1 MTLPKF
7 EYLAPQTLQEA
18 CSLLLQHKGRAKVM
32 SGGTD
37 VLPQMKERSLTPQY
51 VIGLRS
57 ISGLDYVD
65 HDKKSG
71 LRIGGLA
78 TLNQVAESPVV
89 LNEFPML
96 SETILK
102 MASEQVRNIG
112 TIAGNLCNAAP
123 AADTAPTLIAMGAT
137 VKLSDAN
144 GSSRVVR
151 LDDFFTGPYKTALAE
166 GEVLAEIQIPNAP
179 AGSGGAYWK
188 LSLRRAV
195 ELATV
200 GVACFV
206 TLDSKA
212 ICQDVRIALG
222 AVAPTPLRVKEA
234 EALIRGLGL
243 KEDMLENAAR
253 ATMEAS
259 KPRNPTTADYK
270 RKMVGVLTKRA
281 IRQAWE
287 AAGKDCR

>member
-137 VKLSDAN
+137 VKLNDAN

-151 LDDFFTGPYKTALAE
+151 LEDFFTGPYKTVLAE

-179 AGSGGAYWK
+179 ARSGGAYWK

-195 ELATV
+195 ERATV

-259 KPRNPTTADYK
+259 KPRNMTTADYK
-270 RKMVGVLTKRA
+270 RKMVGVLTKRV